1 MLLIKNALNDVS
13 RIDPEGHLQVIEEKA
28 MTDTVRRLAG
38 ELRGAVHDELIVQV
52 VYRSC
57 RDLETPSPGAFPELL
72 ERLAR
77 ERLLQYLAE
86 N

>member
-1 MLLIKNALNDVS
+1 MPLIETALSDAS
-13 RIDPEGHLQVIEEKA
+13 RIDPEGRLQVMEDKA
-28 MTDTVRRLAG
+28 VTDTVRRLAG
-38 ELRGAVHDELIVQV
+38 ELRGTVHHDLIVRV
-52 VYRSC
+52 VHRSC
-57 RDLETPSPGAFPELL
+57 HDLEPPSPGAFPELL